1 MSSRFTGRSSRLL
14 LAVAGTLGLVA
25 ASHSQQLA
33 SVKGLA
39 IANGPM
45 TATAL
50 RSDASADIQVVVR
63 LKDKPLAAVAGNK
76 KTGMKMTAA
85 QQRAYAAQL
94 RQKQADVMSQ
104 AQALGGKRLAG
115 LVNASNAL
123 VVEIAAGQAVALA
136 RISGVAQVMPLG
148 EYKLDLSETVPYIG
162 ATALQNS
169 GLDGKGVRVAVLD
182 SGADFTHYNLGGSG
196 SVADFNTCYA
206 QANVAPS
213 GICAD
218 YFGSGAPKV
227 VGGYDFVGETWPNA
241 ALAPDPNPIA
251 RAGTGGHG
259 THVADII
266 LGKSADGQHKGVAPE
281 AKLYAVKVCSAVAS
295 SCSGI
300 GILQGVDFSLDPNGD
315 GDLSDAVDVMN
326 LSLGAS
332 YGQREN
338 PSVLAIDQASQFGVV
353 AVVSA
358 GNSANRPFVTG
369 SPSSAA
375 SAISVAQTQVP
386 SAEAVPLVINSSAS
400 IAKTIRNTATVPWAP
415 VGAGFQNATVA
426 LTSTL
431 AGSSLA
437 ADACVALPAGSL
449 AGKAALTRRGSCSIS
464 VKVSNASAAGAV
476 GVVIDNNAPGDPPSF
491 SFGGGNPP
499 FAPTVIVSQADGN
512 TIRATIAGGSNV
524 VVSTAAPTKAVG
536 SLVTTSSRGPN
547 MQTGAL
553 KPDIG
558 APGASLSAEVGTG
571 NGQTVFGGTSGA
583 APMVAGSAALLLQAY
598 PKLLP
603 HEVKARLMNAA
614 ETNITTYPGA
624 AGPDNALAPL
634 SRIGGGEVRVDDAHA
649 LSTAAWDASDPR
661 SVSLSMGV
669 IRPNGTQAL
678 RKRVMVRNYAPAER
692 TYTISRS
699 FRYANDEASGAV
711 NLSFPGSITVPA
723 NGSATFTLTA
733 SVKAN
738 LLPNWEST
746 GINGGSNGWNAAL
759 LDLPEYDGFITI
771 AEGSDTVRLPWHVL
785 PHRAAN
791 VTAAT
796 TLAMGGAA
804 AAPLAI
810 SNAGGAVDGRAD
822 FFYLTGTS
830 PQIPN
835 SELPV
840 VGDGYAIIDL
850 KAVGVRAV
858 DLGGG
863 AFGVQFAVNTFGQ
876 RSHPNYPA
884 GFQIYIDQDNNGT
897 DDIIV
902 SNQES
907 GGFAASGQ
915 NIVLVR
921 KALPGCTSGSVFFFT
936 DADLS
941 SANAILTTPMVA
953 TLPNTGACAGGQNLA
968 LTPDTTFR
976 YRVLA
981 TDNYFTGAVT
991 DSIPAMQ
998 INLNNPR
1005 FFPTGFGGTLPV
1017 GANGSITVNRN
1028 AAGDAVSTSQTGLL
1042 LMYRD
1047 ARFGREADVVT
1058 VTP

>member
-25 ASHSQQLA
+25 ASHSQELA

-39 IANGPM
+39 ISNGPIV
-45 TATAL
+45 AAAPEAN
-50 RSDASADIQVVVR
+50 ASADIEVVVR
-63 LKDKPLAAVAGNK
+63 LTDKPLAAVAGNK

-104 AQALGGKRLAG
+104 AQALGGKRIAG

-123 VVEIAAGQAVALA
+123 VVEIPASQAVALA
-136 RISGVAQVMPLG
+136 RIAGVAQVMPLG

-162 ATALQNS
+162 ATALQNI
-169 GLDGKGVRVAVLD
+169 GLDGTGVKVAVLD
-182 SGADFTHYNLGGSG
+182 SGADFMHRDLMGPGT
-196 SVADFNTCYA
+196 VADYNTCYA

-213 GICAD
+213 GICAS
-218 YFGSGAPKV
+218 YFGPGAPKV
-227 VGGYDFVGETWPNA
+227 VGGYDFVGETWPSG

-251 RAGTGGHG
+251 AAVTGGHG

-266 LGKSADGQHKGVAPE
+266 LGKSADGTHKGVAPG
-281 AKLYAVKVCSAVAS
+281 ASLYAVKVCSAVSS
-295 SCSGI
+295 SCSGTA
-300 GILQGVDFSLDPNGD
+300 ILQGVDFALDPNGD
-315 GDLSDAVDVMN
+315 NDLSDAVDVMN

-358 GNSANRPFVTG
+358 GNSSNRPFITG
-369 SPSSAA
+369 SPSTAA

-386 SAEAVPLVINSSAS
+386 SAVGVPLVINSPAS
-400 IAKTIRNTATVPWAP
+400 IAGSYTNTATVSWAP
-415 VGAGFQNATVA
+415 IGAGFQNATVA
-426 LTSTL
+426 RTSTL

-437 ADACVALPAGSL
+437 ADACAALPAGSL
-449 AGKAALTRRGSCSIS
+449 TGVAALTRRGTCAIS
-464 VKVSNASAAGAV
+464 LKVSNATAAGAI
-476 GVVIDNNAPGDPPSF
+476 GVIIENNAPGDAPSF
-491 SFGGGNPP
+491 SFGGGSAP
-499 FAPTVIVSQADGN
+499 FAPTIILSQADGN
-512 TIRATIAGGSNV
+512 LIRNTIAGGTAV
-524 VVSTAAPTKAVG
+524 VVSTGAPVSAVG
-536 SLVTTSSRGPN
+536 SMVSTSSRGPN
-547 MQTGAL
+547 MQIGAL

-571 NGQTVFGGTSGA
+571 DGRTVFGGTSGA

-598 PKLLP
+598 PTLQP

-614 ETNITTYPGA
+614 ETSVTTY
-624 AGPDNALAPL
+624 AGPAGPTNALAPL

-661 SVSLSMGV
+661 SVSLSLGV
-669 IRPNGTQAL
+669 IRPIGTQTL
-678 RKRVMVRNYAPAER
+678 RKRVLVRNYAPAAR
-692 TYTISRS
+692 TYSISRS
-699 FRYANDEASGAV
+699 FRYADDQASGAV
-711 NLSFPGSITVPA
+711 SLSFPASITVPA
-723 NGSATFTLTA
+723 NGSATFIVTA
-733 SVKAN
+733 TVNAN
-738 LLPNWEST
+738 LLPSWQAT
-746 GINGGSNGWNAAL
+746 GINGGSNGGVGSL
-759 LDLPEYDGFITI
+759 LDWPEYDGFITI

-796 TLAMGGAA
+796 ILALGGAA
-804 AAPLAI
+804 SAPLAI

-822 FFYLTGTS
+822 YFYLTGTS
-830 PQIPN
+830 PQIP
-835 SELPV
+835 SSQLPAA
-840 VGDGYAIIDL
+840 GESYTLTDL
-850 KAVGVRAV
+850 RAVGVRLV
-858 DLGGG
+858 GIGGG
-863 AFGVQFAVNTFGQ
+863 QFGVQFAVNTFGQ

-884 GFQIYIDQDNNGT
+884 QISVFIDQDNNGS
-897 DDIIV
+897 DDFEV
-902 SNQES
+902 WTQEQT
-907 GGFAASGQ
+907 GFAATGT
-915 NIVLVR
+915 NLTFVR
-921 KALPGCTSGSVFFFT
+921 KITSGTGTAFFFT

-941 SANAILTTPMVA
+941 SANAILTIPMVTT
-953 TLPNTGACAGGQNLA
+953 TLAGSGPQLA
-968 LTPDTTFR
+968 LTPDSTFR
-976 YRVLA
+976 FRVTA
-981 TDNYFTGAVT
+981 FDNYFTGAVT
-991 DSIPAMQ
+991 DSIAPMQ

-1028 AAGDAVSTSQTGLL
+1028 APGDAVSTSQTGLL